1 METTGPIFMIRKSH
15 KSSLALD
22 ALWLG
27 TVSSSYEHQGTLK
40 GSMGPK
46 SCLGSDI
53 CRRTLVWFSRLQYIQ
68 VVWWHWTHKISCPWF
83 IFSTVVDLHRRDGV
97 SNHQPHGC
105 LFNCLLRRR
114 SKETSKLC
122 VTGLCAGN
130 SPVTGEFPA
139 QMEVTRKMFAFDDVI
154 MFPTKVALPLGI
166 LRGIL
171 TIGPLICL
179 SIPPLHRPGMGWL
192 KCNSSIIPLR
202 IYSIL
207 KNLIRWIAFIF
218 NKCQAA
224 VVPIKYERDA

>member
-1 METTGPIFMIRKSH
+1 MRSG
-15 KSSLALD
+15 LALSV
-22 ALWLG
+22 LLMSTRGHW
-27 TVSSSYEHQGTLK
+27 K
-40 GSMGPK
+40 GPWGPN
-46 SCLGSDI
+46 
-53 CRRTLVWFSRLQYIQ
+53 LVWDLIY
-68 VVWWHWTHKISCPWF
+68 VDEHWFDFRAYSIYRWCGDIEHIKFHVPALYLVQSLTYTRPIDFGLSITLTSQW
-83 IFSTVVDLHRRDGV
+83 RDGV
-97 SNHQPHGC
+97 SNHQHHGC
-105 LFNCLLRRR
+105 LFNRLLRRR

-179 SIPPLHRPGMGWL
+179 SIVPLHRPEMGWL

-202 IYSIL
+202 IYPIL

-224 VVPIKYERDA
+224 VVPIKNERDT